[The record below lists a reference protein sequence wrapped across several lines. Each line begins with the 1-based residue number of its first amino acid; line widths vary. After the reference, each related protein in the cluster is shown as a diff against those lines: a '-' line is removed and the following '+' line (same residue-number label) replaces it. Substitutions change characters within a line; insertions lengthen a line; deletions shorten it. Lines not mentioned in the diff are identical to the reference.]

1 MSANYITINSTFE
14 PDDYKTMLEEAKD
27 MTAQQQALEDKMT
40 EQRTGMAALKQT
52 ANTPYARALLDQFE
66 THLNN
71 ASDSLSRNGLSMQT
85 RATAKDLIPLFS
97 QTILPVSTAVAAK
110 DAMVKAQEND
120 IKEGKDTQ
128 FDRKANDISLDE
140 FIKNPSLTY
149 DSQNLDNI
157 TNNSAK
163 VFENIK
169 NVLRSSTGSR
179 NWMNEFGNYYMT
191 RFNQYGLKPA
201 EIMKGILRDPNAPTE
216 IKVALNNLY
225 QAQKSYKWGNQ
236 FEDDRAWEAIS
247 RGMWFGLAK
256 PEITDVKDEAGLD
269 ALKAARA
276 AKETVLPKESLTR
289 LYYDY
294 TTDDKNKGVLNDIN
308 ALYDNI
314 KKKADGKSDEIDTL
328 SHEFGI
334 VAGSN
339 PISHYIVSK
348 ADVNYN
354 DYNDVLTGKVA
365 PIYSAV
371 VNGKKIY
378 FQNVYHGY
386 AGSNPN
392 VNHDIIT
399 TTLYQYVGVNKNK
412 NLPIFRPIK
421 SKTAYDYL
429 DSPAARAGD
438 DKYGNAGSNAIR
450 LYNGNFTSIN
460 EVKQLMK
467 DKPKEYSTQLA
478 SDFRKYCGHNP
489 KDDYGTPVF
498 GKANPKTG
506 NREINWNAMFNVIS
520 KVRDDYSK
528 QLETQTASVMLD
540 VTQTLKGQ
548 FLDYVSQVA
557 MSKPNDVGMVE
568 VNKDG
573 TMASNDQSIGQEKLQ
588 EIRNDK
594 NFVNNSNLLVVPS
607 GDLYMSYNDGSNVMF
622 LKINR
627 DLFVGDLP
635 GANIYLDNIKRRGVD
650 RSKFREQYWAE
661 KTLELNNGG
670 KKRMFV
676 GTDLLTKKKVR
687 ETMLDYYSNAI
698 TACSRDIKAN
708 SEAFFSELAA
718 RIRMR
723 GKAEG
728 ETSNKDAENADLGNL
743 YKQDANPDYSGDYD
757 AQ

>member
-97 QTILPVSTAVAAK
+97 QTVLPVSTAVAAK

-236 FEDDRAWEAIS
+236 FEDDRAWEAIA

-256 PEITDVKDEAGLD
+256 PEITDVKDDAGLD
-269 ALKAARA
+269 ALRAAKAKA
-276 AKETVLPKESLTR
+276 AKETVLPQESLTR

-294 TTDDKNKGVLNDIN
+294 TTDDKNKGVMNELGNLFDDI
-308 ALYDNI
+308 
-314 KKKADGKSDEIDTL
+314 KMKSDGKGNVDEKL
-328 SHEFGI
+328 MENYGK
-334 VAGSN
+334 VVGSN
-339 PISHYIVSK
+339 PISHYIISK
-348 ADVNYN
+348 ANV
-354 DYNDVLTGKVA
+354 DYDDYIDDITGKTA
-365 PIYSAV
+365 PILSTTI
-371 VNGKKIY
+371 NGKKVY
-378 FQNVYHGY
+378 FMNVRKY
-386 AGSNPN
+386 
-392 VNHDIIT
+392 D
-399 TTLYQYVGVNKNK
+399 GVSETGNQTHTISYKLNYINNNKQK
-412 NLPIFRPIK
+412 GLPIFRISQEK
-421 SKTAYDYL
+421 KYDNYL
-429 DSPAARAGD
+429 DNGTFVSNPKTNIVDGIKF
-438 DKYGNAGSNAIR
+438 DKKGNIVSLKDLRDSATHNQD
-450 LYNGNFTSIN
+450 YVDSI
-460 EVKQLMK
+460 VSKFK
-467 DKPKEYSTQLA
+467 
-478 SDFRKYCGHNP
+478 KYCGDNP

-506 NREINWNAMFNVIS
+506 SRPINWNAMFNVIS

-607 GDLYMSYNDGSNVMF
+607 GDLYMSYNDGSDVMF
-622 LKINR
+622 LKMNR
-627 DLFVGDLP
+627 ELFVGDLP
-635 GANIYLDNIKRRGVD
+635 RANIYLDNIKRRGVD

-687 ETMLDYYSNAI
+687 ETVLDYYSNAI

-723 GKAEG
+723 GKAES
-728 ETSNKDAENADLGNL
+728 ETSNKDAENADLSNL
-743 YKQDANPDYSGDYD
+743 YQQDANQDYPGDYD

>member
-236 FEDDRAWEAIS
+236 FEDDRAWEAIA

-256 PEITDVKDEAGLD
+256 PEITDVKDEVGLD

-276 AKETVLPKESLTR
+276 KAAKETVLPQESLTR

-294 TTDDKNKGVLNDIN
+294 TTDDKNKGVMNELGNLFDDI
-308 ALYDNI
+308 
-314 KKKADGKSDEIDTL
+314 KMKSDGKGNVDEKL
-328 SHEFGI
+328 MENYGK
-334 VAGSN
+334 VVGSN
-339 PISHYIVSK
+339 PISHYIISK
-348 ADVNYN
+348 ANV
-354 DYNDVLTGKVA
+354 DYDDYIDDITGKTA
-365 PIYSAV
+365 PILSTTI
-371 VNGKKIY
+371 NGKKVY
-378 FQNVYHGY
+378 FMNVRKY
-386 AGSNPN
+386 
-392 VNHDIIT
+392 D
-399 TTLYQYVGVNKNK
+399 GVSETGDQTHTISYKLNYINNNKQK
-412 NLPIFRPIK
+412 GLPIFRISQEK
-421 SKTAYDYL
+421 KYDNYL
-429 DSPAARAGD
+429 DNGTFVSNPKTNIVDGIKF
-438 DKYGNAGSNAIR
+438 DKKGNIVSLKDLRDSATHNQD
-450 LYNGNFTSIN
+450 YVDSI
-460 EVKQLMK
+460 VSKFK
-467 DKPKEYSTQLA
+467 
-478 SDFRKYCGHNP
+478 KYCGDNP

-506 NREINWNAMFNVIS
+506 SRPINWNAMFNVIS

-607 GDLYMSYNDGSNVMF
+607 GDLYMSYNDGSDVMF
-622 LKINR
+622 LKMNR
-627 DLFVGDLP
+627 ELFVGDLP
-635 GANIYLDNIKRRGVD
+635 HANIYLDNIKRRGVD
-650 RSKFREQYWAE
+650 RSKFREQYWDE
-661 KTLELNNGG
+661 KKLELNNGG

-687 ETMLDYYSNAI
+687 ETVLDYYSNAI

-723 GKAEG
+723 GKAES
-728 ETSNKDAENADLGNL
+728 ETSNKDAENADLNNL
-743 YKQDANPDYSGDYD
+743 YQQDANPDQSGDYN

>member
-179 NWMNEFGNYYMT
+179 DWMNEFGNYYMT

-294 TTDDKNKGVLNDIN
+294 TTDDKNKGVMNELGNLFDDI
-308 ALYDNI
+308 
-314 KKKADGKSDEIDTL
+314 KMKSDGKGNVDEKL
-328 SHEFGI
+328 MENYGN
-334 VAGSN
+334 VVGSN
-339 PISHYIVSK
+339 PISHYIISK
-348 ADVNYN
+348 ANV
-354 DYNDVLTGKVA
+354 DYDDYIDDITGKTA
-365 PIYSAV
+365 PILSTTI
-371 VNGKKIY
+371 NGKKVY
-378 FQNVYHGY
+378 FMTVRKY
-386 AGSNPN
+386 
-392 VNHDIIT
+392 D
-399 TTLYQYVGVNKNK
+399 GVSETGNQTHTISYKLNYINNNKQK
-412 NLPIFRPIK
+412 GLPIFRISQEKKYDNFLDNGTFVSNPKINLVDGIK
-421 SKTAYDYL
+421 FDKKGNIVSLKDLRDSATHNQDYVDSIVSKF
-429 DSPAARAGD
+429 
-438 DKYGNAGSNAIR
+438 K
-450 LYNGNFTSIN
+450 
-460 EVKQLMK
+460 
-467 DKPKEYSTQLA
+467 
-478 SDFRKYCGHNP
+478 KYCGNNP

-506 NREINWNAMFNVIS
+506 SRPINWNAMFNVIS

-557 MSKPNDVGMVE
+557 MSKPEDVGMVE

-588 EIRNDK
+588 EIRSDK

-607 GDLYMSYNDGSNVMF
+607 GDLYMSYNDGSSVMF

-635 GANIYLDNIKRRGVD
+635 KANIYLDNIKRRGID

-670 KKRMFV
+670 NKRMFV

-687 ETMLDYYSNAI
+687 ETVLDYYGNAI
-698 TACSRDIKAN
+698 TACSIDIKAN

-743 YKQDANPDYSGDYD
+743 YQQDANPD
-757 AQ
+757 

>member
-40 EQRTGMAALKQT
+40 EQRTGMEALKQT

-85 RATAKDLIPLFS
+85 RAMAKDLIPLFS
-97 QTILPVSTAVAAK
+97 QTVLPVSTAVAAK

-169 NVLRSSTGSR
+169 NVLRSSTGGR

-191 RFNQYGLKPA
+191 RLNQYGLKPA

-236 FEDDRAWEAIS
+236 FEDDRAWEAIA

-294 TTDDKNKGVLNDIN
+294 TTDDKNKGVMNELGNLFDDI
-308 ALYDNI
+308 
-314 KKKADGKSDEIDTL
+314 KMKSDGKGNVDEKL
-328 SHEFGI
+328 MENYGK
-334 VAGSN
+334 VVGSN
-339 PISHYIVSK
+339 PISHYIISK
-348 ADVNYN
+348 ANV
-354 DYNDVLTGKVA
+354 DYDDYIDDITGKTA
-365 PIYSAV
+365 PILSTTI
-371 VNGKKIY
+371 NGKKVY
-378 FQNVYHGY
+378 FMNVRKY
-386 AGSNPN
+386 
-392 VNHDIIT
+392 D
-399 TTLYQYVGVNKNK
+399 GVSETGNQTHTISYKLNYINNNKQK
-412 NLPIFRPIK
+412 GLPIFRISQEK
-421 SKTAYDYL
+421 KYDNYL
-429 DSPAARAGD
+429 DNGTFVSNPKTNIVDGIRF
-438 DKYGNAGSNAIR
+438 DKKGNIVSLKDLRDSATHNQD
-450 LYNGNFTSIN
+450 YVDSIVSKF
-460 EVKQLMK
+460 E
-467 DKPKEYSTQLA
+467 
-478 SDFRKYCGHNP
+478 KYCGNNP

-506 NREINWNAMFNVIS
+506 SRPINWNAMFNVIS

-528 QLETQTASVMLD
+528 QLEVQTASVMLD

-557 MSKPNDVGMVE
+557 MSKPEDVGMVE

-607 GDLYMSYNDGSNVMF
+607 GDLYMSYNDGSSVMF

-635 GANIYLDNIKRRGVD
+635 KANIYLDNIKRRGID
-650 RSKFREQYWAE
+650 RSKFREKYWAE

-676 GTDLLTKKKVR
+676 GTDLLTGKKVR
-687 ETMLDYYSNAI
+687 ETMLDYYNNAI
-698 TACSRDIKAN
+698 TACSIDIKEN

-728 ETSNKDAENADLGNL
+728 ETSNKDAENADLSNL
-743 YKQDANPDYSGDYD
+743 YQQDANPDYSGDYD

>member
-97 QTILPVSTAVAAK
+97 QTVLPVSTAVAAK

-236 FEDDRAWEAIS
+236 FEDDRAWEAIA

-276 AKETVLPKESLTR
+276 KAAKETVLPQESLTR

-294 TTDDKNKGVLNDIN
+294 TTDDKNKGVMNELGNLFDDI
-308 ALYDNI
+308 
-314 KKKADGKSDEIDTL
+314 KMKSDGKGNVDEKL
-328 SHEFGI
+328 MENYGK
-334 VAGSN
+334 VVGSN
-339 PISHYIVSK
+339 PISHYIISK
-348 ADVNYN
+348 ANV
-354 DYNDVLTGKVA
+354 DYDDYIDDITGKTA
-365 PIYSAV
+365 PILSTTI
-371 VNGKKIY
+371 NGKKVY
-378 FQNVYHGY
+378 FMNVRKY
-386 AGSNPN
+386 
-392 VNHDIIT
+392 D
-399 TTLYQYVGVNKNK
+399 GVSETGNQIHTISYKLNYINNNKQK
-412 NLPIFRPIK
+412 GLPIFRISQEK
-421 SKTAYDYL
+421 KYDNYL
-429 DSPAARAGD
+429 DNGTFVSNPKTNIVDGIRF
-438 DKYGNAGSNAIR
+438 DKKGNIVSLKDLRDSATHNQD
-450 LYNGNFTSIN
+450 YVDSI
-460 EVKQLMK
+460 VSKFK
-467 DKPKEYSTQLA
+467 
-478 SDFRKYCGHNP
+478 KYCGDNP

-506 NREINWNAMFNVIS
+506 NRPINWNAMFNIIS

-528 QLETQTASVMLD
+528 QLEVQTASVMLD

-548 FLDYVSQVA
+548 FLDYISQVA
-557 MSKPNDVGMVE
+557 MSKPNDVGMVG

-607 GDLYMSYNDGSNVMF
+607 GDLYMSYNDGSDVMF

-635 GANIYLDNIKRRGVD
+635 RANIYLDNIKRRGVD

-687 ETMLDYYSNAI
+687 ETVLDYYSNAI

-723 GKAEG
+723 GKAES
-728 ETSNKDAENADLGNL
+728 ETSNKDAENADLSNL
-743 YKQDANPDYSGDYD
+743 YQQDANPDYSGDYD

>member
-66 THLNN
+66 AHLNN

-85 RATAKDLIPLFS
+85 RAMAKDLIPLFS
-97 QTILPVSTAVAAK
+97 QTVLPVSTAVAAK

-163 VFENIK
+163 VFANIK
-169 NVLRSSTGSR
+169 NVLRSSTGGR

-191 RFNQYGLKPA
+191 RLNQYGLKPA

-236 FEDDRAWEAIS
+236 FEDDRAWEAIA

-294 TTDDKNKGVLNDIN
+294 TTDDKNKGLLYDIN
-308 ALYDNI
+308 TLYENV
-314 KKKADGKSDEIDTL
+314 KNKADGKDTQGREI
-328 SHEFGI
+328 SEKFGI
-334 VAGSN
+334 VPGSN
-339 PISHYIVSK
+339 PISRYVISK
-348 ADVNYN
+348 ANV
-354 DYNDVLTGKVA
+354 DYDDYKDDITRKIA
-365 PIYSAV
+365 PIYSAIV
-371 VNGKKIY
+371 DGKKIY
-378 FQNVYHGY
+378 FQNV
-386 AGSNPN
+386 SKVNTSSPN
-392 VNHDIIT
+392 NT
-399 TTLYQYVGVNKNK
+399 TVETISTLYQYVGVNKK
-412 NLPIFRPIK
+412 TNLPVFRPIK
-421 SKTAYDYL
+421 SFRSNDPR
-429 DSPAARAGD
+429 DSAAADVDG
-438 DKYGNAGSNAIR
+438 GSSNAIR
-450 LYNGNFTSIN
+450 LYKGNFISTRRAQN
-460 EVKQLMK
+460 MMEDNKQ
-467 DKPKEYSTQLA
+467 EYIESLVA
-478 SDFRKYCGHNP
+478 EFKKYCGNNP

-498 GKANPKTG
+498 TPRPSGSSN
-506 NREINWNAMFNVIS
+506 INWNAMLNVIS

-528 QLETQTASVMLD
+528 QLEVQTASVMLD

-557 MSKPNDVGMVE
+557 MSKPEDVGMVE

-573 TMASNDQSIGQEKLQ
+573 TLASNDQSIGQEKLQ

-607 GDLYMSYNDGSNVMF
+607 GDLYMSYNDGSSVMF

-635 GANIYLDNIKRRGVD
+635 KANIYLDNIKRRGID
-650 RSKFREQYWAE
+650 RSKLREKYWAE

-676 GTDLLTKKKVR
+676 GTDVLTGKKVR
-687 ETMLDYYSNAI
+687 ETMLDYYNNAI
-698 TACSRDIKAN
+698 TACSRDIKEN

-723 GKAEG
+723 GKAES
-728 ETSNKDAENADLGNL
+728 ETSDKDAENADLSNL
-743 YKQDANPDYSGDYD
+743 YQQDANPDQSGDYD

>member
-216 IKVALNNLY
+216 VKVALNNLY

-236 FEDDRAWEAIS
+236 FEDDRAWEAIA

-276 AKETVLPKESLTR
+276 KAAKETVLPQESLTR

-294 TTDDKNKGVLNDIN
+294 TTDDKNKGVMNELGNLFDDI
-308 ALYDNI
+308 
-314 KKKADGKSDEIDTL
+314 KMKSDGKGNVDEKL
-328 SHEFGI
+328 MENYGK
-334 VAGSN
+334 VVGSN
-339 PISHYIVSK
+339 PISHYIISK
-348 ADVNYN
+348 ANV
-354 DYNDVLTGKVA
+354 DYDDYIDDITGKTA
-365 PIYSAV
+365 PILSTTI
-371 VNGKKIY
+371 NGKKVY
-378 FQNVYHGY
+378 FMNVRKY
-386 AGSNPN
+386 
-392 VNHDIIT
+392 D
-399 TTLYQYVGVNKNK
+399 GVSETGDQTHTISYKLNYINNNKQK
-412 NLPIFRPIK
+412 GLPIFRISQEK
-421 SKTAYDYL
+421 KYDNYL
-429 DSPAARAGD
+429 DNGTFASNPKTNIVDGIRF
-438 DKYGNAGSNAIR
+438 DKKGNIVSLKDLRDSATHNQD
-450 LYNGNFTSIN
+450 YVDSI
-460 EVKQLMK
+460 VSKFK
-467 DKPKEYSTQLA
+467 
-478 SDFRKYCGHNP
+478 KYCGDNP

-506 NREINWNAMFNVIS
+506 NRPINWNAMFNVIS

-607 GDLYMSYNDGSNVMF
+607 GDLYMSYNDGSDVMF
-622 LKINR
+622 LKMNR
-627 DLFVGDLP
+627 ELFVGDLP
-635 GANIYLDNIKRRGVD
+635 RANIYLDNIKRRGVD
-650 RSKFREQYWAE
+650 RSKFREQYWDE

-687 ETMLDYYSNAI
+687 ETVLDYYSNAI
-698 TACSRDIKAN
+698 TACSIDIKAN

-723 GKAEG
+723 GKAES
-728 ETSNKDAENADLGNL
+728 ETSNKDAENADLNNL
-743 YKQDANPDYSGDYD
+743 YQQDANQDYPGDYD

>member
-97 QTILPVSTAVAAK
+97 QTVLPVSTAVAAK

-201 EIMKGILRDPNAPTE
+201 EIMKGVLRDPNAPTE

-236 FEDDRAWEAIS
+236 FEDDRAWEAIA

-269 ALKAARA
+269 ALRAARA

-294 TTDDKNKGVLNDIN
+294 TTDDKNKGVMNELGNLFDDI
-308 ALYDNI
+308 
-314 KKKADGKSDEIDTL
+314 KMKSDGKGNVDEKL
-328 SHEFGI
+328 MENYGK
-334 VAGSN
+334 VVGSN
-339 PISHYIVSK
+339 PISHYIISLLHP
-348 ADVNYN
+348 
-354 DYNDVLTGKVA
+354 VL
-365 PIYSAV
+365 
-371 VNGKKIY
+371 
-378 FQNVYHGY
+378 
-386 AGSNPN
+386 
-392 VNHDIIT
+392 
-399 TTLYQYVGVNKNK
+399 
-412 NLPIFRPIK
+412 
-421 SKTAYDYL
+421 
-429 DSPAARAGD
+429 
-438 DKYGNAGSNAIR
+438 
-450 LYNGNFTSIN
+450 
-460 EVKQLMK
+460 
-467 DKPKEYSTQLA
+467 
-478 SDFRKYCGHNP
+478 
-489 KDDYGTPVF
+489 
-498 GKANPKTG
+498 
-506 NREINWNAMFNVIS
+506 NR
-520 KVRDDYSK
+520 
-528 QLETQTASVMLD
+528 
-540 VTQTLKGQ
+540 
-548 FLDYVSQVA
+548 
-557 MSKPNDVGMVE
+557 
-568 VNKDG
+568 
-573 TMASNDQSIGQEKLQ
+573 
-588 EIRNDK
+588 
-594 NFVNNSNLLVVPS
+594 
-607 GDLYMSYNDGSNVMF
+607 
-622 LKINR
+622 
-627 DLFVGDLP
+627 
-635 GANIYLDNIKRRGVD
+635 
-650 RSKFREQYWAE
+650 
-661 KTLELNNGG
+661 
-670 KKRMFV
+670 
-676 GTDLLTKKKVR
+676 
-687 ETMLDYYSNAI
+687 
-698 TACSRDIKAN
+698 
-708 SEAFFSELAA
+708 
-718 RIRMR
+718 
-723 GKAEG
+723 
-728 ETSNKDAENADLGNL
+728 
-743 YKQDANPDYSGDYD
+743 
-757 AQ
+757 

>member
-97 QTILPVSTAVAAK
+97 QTVLPVSTAVAAK

-120 IKEGKDTQ
+120 IKEGKDTH

-269 ALKAARA
+269 ALRAARA

-308 ALYDNI
+308 ALYENI
-314 KKKADGKSDEIDTL
+314 KNKADGKDDID
-328 SHEFGI
+328 SAVGVAMGRHQGI
-334 VAGSN
+334 N
-339 PISHYIVSK
+339 PVSKYIVKSRVDK
-348 ADVNYN
+348 DGDKITVRHI
-354 DYNDVLTGKVA
+354 TG
-365 PIYSAV
+365 PIYQTKL
-371 VNGKKIY
+371 NGKTIY
-378 FQNVYHGY
+378 FQN
-386 AGSNPN
+386 
-392 VNHDIIT
+392 T
-399 TTLYQYVGVNKNK
+399 TIG
-412 NLPIFRPIK
+412 K
-421 SKTAYDYL
+421 SGMCMISLFKF
-429 DSPAARAGD
+429 
-438 DKYGNAGSNAIR
+438 
-450 LYNGNFTSIN
+450 NGNDKRTGLPVFIQYESRGMIPVEEPGGEDKVLLSNDGHIVRAIDLSRTDLDPQKYK
-460 EVKQLMK
+460 EQLIS
-467 DKPKEYSTQLA
+467 E
-478 SDFRKYCGHNP
+478 FRKYCGHNP

-498 GKANPKTG
+498 GEANPKTG
-506 NREINWNAMFNVIS
+506 NRPINWNAMFNIIS

-528 QLETQTASVMLD
+528 QLEVQTASVMLD

-557 MSKPNDVGMVE
+557 MSKPEDVGMVE

-588 EIRNDK
+588 EIRDDK

-607 GDLYMSYNDGSNVMF
+607 GDLYMSYNDGSSVMF

-635 GANIYLDNIKRRGVD
+635 MANIYLDNIKRRGVD

-687 ETMLDYYSNAI
+687 ETVLDYYNNAI
-698 TACSRDIKAN
+698 TACSRDIKQN

-728 ETSNKDAENADLGNL
+728 ETSNKDAENADLGNS
-743 YKQDANPDYSGDYD
+743 YQQDANQDDSGDYN

>member
-236 FEDDRAWEAIS
+236 FEDDRAWEAIA

-348 ADVNYN
+348 ADVDYN

-429 DSPAARAGD
+429 DSPAARASD

-467 DKPKEYSTQLA
+467 DKPQEYSTQLA
-478 SDFRKYCGHNP
+478 SEFTKYCGNNP
-489 KDDYGTPVF
+489 VDDYGTPVF
-498 GKANPKTG
+498 GKTNPKTK
-506 NREINWNAMFNVIS
+506 NRSINWNAMFNIIS

-528 QLETQTASVMLD
+528 QLEVQTASVMLD

-588 EIRNDK
+588 EIRDDK

-607 GDLYMSYNDGSNVMF
+607 GDLYMSYNDGSSVMF

-635 GANIYLDNIKRRGVD
+635 KANIYLDNIKRRGVD

-676 GTDLLTKKKVR
+676 GTDLLAKKKVR
-687 ETMLDYYSNAI
+687 ETMLDYYNNAI
-698 TACSRDIKAN
+698 TACSIDIKEN

-728 ETSNKDAENADLGNL
+728 ETSNKDAENADLSNS
-743 YKQDANPDYSGDYD
+743 YKQDANQDDSGDYD

>member
-97 QTILPVSTAVAAK
+97 QTVLPVSTAVAAK

-236 FEDDRAWEAIS
+236 FEDDRAWEAIA

-269 ALKAARA
+269 ALRAKAAE
-276 AKETVLPKESLTR
+276 ETVLPKESLTR

-294 TTDDKNKGVLNDIN
+294 TTDDKNKGMINDIN
-308 ALYDNI
+308 TLYEHI
-314 KKKADGKSDEIDTL
+314 KNKADGKGLQSIGDLTR
-328 SHEFGI
+328 EFG
-334 VAGSN
+334 VVPGSN
-339 PISHYIVSK
+339 PVSHYIISE
-348 ADVNYN
+348 ADVDYD
-354 DYNDVLTGKVA
+354 DYNDDTTRKIA
-365 PIYSAV
+365 PIYSAIV
-371 VNGKKIY
+371 DGKKIY
-378 FQNVYHGY
+378 FQNV
-386 AGSNPN
+386 SKVNTSSPN
-392 VNHDIIT
+392 NT
-399 TTLYQYVGVNKNK
+399 TVETISTLYQYVGVNKKK

-421 SKTAYDYL
+421 SFRSNDPR
-429 DSPAARAGD
+429 DSAAADVDG
-438 DKYGNAGSNAIR
+438 GSSNAIR
-450 LYNGNFTSIN
+450 LYKGNFISTRRAQSMMEDN
-460 EVKQLMK
+460 KQ
-467 DKPKEYSTQLA
+467 EYIESLA
-478 SDFRKYCGHNP
+478 AEFKKYCGNNP

-506 NREINWNAMFNVIS
+506 SRQINWNAMFNVIS

-588 EIRNDK
+588 EIRDDK
-594 NFVNNSNLLVVPS
+594 NFVDNSNLLVVPS
-607 GDLYMSYNDGSNVMF
+607 GDLYMSYNDGSDVMF

-635 GANIYLDNIKRRGVD
+635 YANIYLDNIKRRGVD

-661 KTLELNNGG
+661 KKLELNNGG

-687 ETMLDYYSNAI
+687 ETVLDYYSNAI

-723 GKAEG
+723 GKAES
-728 ETSNKDAENADLGNL
+728 ETSNKDAENADLNNL
-743 YKQDANPDYSGDYD
+743 YQQDANPDQSGDYD

>member
-97 QTILPVSTAVAAK
+97 QTVLPVSTAVAAK

-256 PEITDVKDEAGLD
+256 PEITDVKDEVGLD

-276 AKETVLPKESLTR
+276 KAAKETVLPQESLTR

-294 TTDDKNKGVLNDIN
+294 TTDDKNKGVMNELGNLFDDI
-308 ALYDNI
+308 
-314 KKKADGKSDEIDTL
+314 KMKSDGKGNVDEKL
-328 SHEFGI
+328 MENYGK
-334 VAGSN
+334 VVGSN
-339 PISHYIVSK
+339 PISHYIISK
-348 ADVNYN
+348 ANV
-354 DYNDVLTGKVA
+354 DYDDYIDDITGKTA
-365 PIYSAV
+365 PILSTTI
-371 VNGKKIY
+371 NGKKVY
-378 FQNVYHGY
+378 FMNVRKY
-386 AGSNPN
+386 
-392 VNHDIIT
+392 D
-399 TTLYQYVGVNKNK
+399 GVSETGNQTHTISYKLNYINNNKQK
-412 NLPIFRPIK
+412 GLPIFRISQEK
-421 SKTAYDYL
+421 KYDNYL
-429 DSPAARAGD
+429 DNGTFVSNPKTNIVDGIKF
-438 DKYGNAGSNAIR
+438 DKKGNIVSLKDLRDSATHNQD
-450 LYNGNFTSIN
+450 YVDSI
-460 EVKQLMK
+460 VSKFK
-467 DKPKEYSTQLA
+467 
-478 SDFRKYCGHNP
+478 KYCGDNP

-506 NREINWNAMFNVIS
+506 SRPINWNAMFNVIS
-520 KVRDDYSK
+520 KVRGDYSK

-607 GDLYMSYNDGSNVMF
+607 GDLYMSYNDGSDVMF
-622 LKINR
+622 LKMNR
-627 DLFVGDLP
+627 ELFVGDLP
-635 GANIYLDNIKRRGVD
+635 RANIYLDNIKRRGVD

-687 ETMLDYYSNAI
+687 ETVLDYYSNAI

-723 GKAEG
+723 GKAES
-728 ETSNKDAENADLGNL
+728 ETSNKDAENADISNL

>member
-71 ASDSLSRNGLSMQT
+71 ASDNLSRNGLSMQT

-97 QTILPVSTAVAAK
+97 QTVLPVSTAVAAK
-110 DAMVKAQEND
+110 DAMIKAQEND

-236 FEDDRAWEAIS
+236 FEDDRAWEAIA

-256 PEITDVKDEAGLD
+256 PEITDVKDEVGLD
-269 ALKAARA
+269 ALRAARAKA
-276 AKETVLPKESLTR
+276 AKETVLPQESLTR

-294 TTDDKNKGVLNDIN
+294 TTDDKNKGVMNELGNLFDDI
-308 ALYDNI
+308 
-314 KKKADGKSDEIDTL
+314 KMKSDGKGNVDEKL
-328 SHEFGI
+328 MENYGK
-334 VAGSN
+334 VVGSN
-339 PISHYIVSK
+339 PISHYIISK
-348 ADVNYN
+348 ANV
-354 DYNDVLTGKVA
+354 DYDDYIDDITGKTA
-365 PIYSAV
+365 PILSTTI
-371 VNGKKIY
+371 NGKKVY
-378 FQNVYHGY
+378 FMNVRKY
-386 AGSNPN
+386 
-392 VNHDIIT
+392 D
-399 TTLYQYVGVNKNK
+399 GVSETGDQTHTISYKLNYINNNKQK
-412 NLPIFRPIK
+412 GLPIFRISQEK
-421 SKTAYDYL
+421 KYDNYL
-429 DSPAARAGD
+429 DNGTFVSNPKTNIVDGIRF
-438 DKYGNAGSNAIR
+438 DKKGNIVSLKDLRDSATHNQD
-450 LYNGNFTSIN
+450 YVDSI
-460 EVKQLMK
+460 VSKFK
-467 DKPKEYSTQLA
+467 
-478 SDFRKYCGHNP
+478 KYCGNNP

-498 GKANPKTG
+498 TPRPSGSSNV
-506 NREINWNAMFNVIS
+506 NWNAMFNVIS

-607 GDLYMSYNDGSNVMF
+607 GDLYMSYNNGSDVMF
-622 LKINR
+622 LKMNR
-627 DLFVGDLP
+627 ELFVGDLP
-635 GANIYLDNIKRRGVD
+635 YANIYLDNIKRRGVD

-687 ETMLDYYSNAI
+687 ETVLDYYSNAI

-728 ETSNKDAENADLGNL
+728 ETSNKDAENADLSNL
-743 YKQDANPDYSGDYD
+743 YQQDANQDYPGDYD

>member
-276 AKETVLPKESLTR
+276 AKETVLPQESLTR

-294 TTDDKNKGVLNDIN
+294 TTDDKNKGMINDIN
-308 ALYDNI
+308 TLYEYI
-314 KKKADGKSDEIDTL
+314 KNKADGKTPEEGPFSMGGP
-328 SHEFGI
+328 SWKFG
-334 VAGSN
+334 VVTGSN
-339 PISHYIVSK
+339 PVYHYIISK
-348 ADVNYN
+348 EDVDYD
-354 DYNDVLTGKVA
+354 DYND
-365 PIYSAV
+365 
-371 VNGKKIY
+371 
-378 FQNVYHGY
+378 
-386 AGSNPN
+386 
-392 VNHDIIT
+392 DI
-399 TTLYQYVGVNKNK
+399 ND
-412 NLPIFRPIK
+412 F
-421 SKTAYDYL
+421 
-429 DSPAARAGD
+429 
-438 DKYGNAGSNAIR
+438 
-450 LYNGNFTSIN
+450 F
-460 EVKQLMK
+460 
-467 DKPKEYSTQLA
+467 KE
-478 SDFRKYCGHNP
+478 F
-489 KDDYGTPVF
+489 
-498 GKANPKTG
+498 
-506 NREINWNAMFNVIS
+506 
-520 KVRDDYSK
+520 
-528 QLETQTASVMLD
+528 
-540 VTQTLKGQ
+540 
-548 FLDYVSQVA
+548 
-557 MSKPNDVGMVE
+557 
-568 VNKDG
+568 
-573 TMASNDQSIGQEKLQ
+573 
-588 EIRNDK
+588 
-594 NFVNNSNLLVVPS
+594 
-607 GDLYMSYNDGSNVMF
+607 
-622 LKINR
+622 
-627 DLFVGDLP
+627 
-635 GANIYLDNIKRRGVD
+635 
-650 RSKFREQYWAE
+650 
-661 KTLELNNGG
+661 
-670 KKRMFV
+670 
-676 GTDLLTKKKVR
+676 GTDNM
-687 ETMLDYYSNAI
+687 E
-698 TACSRDIKAN
+698 
-708 SEAFFSELAA
+708 
-718 RIRMR
+718 
-723 GKAEG
+723 
-728 ETSNKDAENADLGNL
+728 
-743 YKQDANPDYSGDYD
+743 GDYNEETV
-757 AQ
+757 

>member
-85 RATAKDLIPLFS
+85 RAMAKDLIPLFS
-97 QTILPVSTAVAAK
+97 QTVLPVSTAVAAK

-169 NVLRSSTGSR
+169 NVLRSSTGGR

-191 RFNQYGLKPA
+191 RLNQYGLKPA

-236 FEDDRAWEAIS
+236 FEDDRAWEAIA

-294 TTDDKNKGVLNDIN
+294 TTDDKNKGMINDIN
-308 ALYDNI
+308 TLYEYI
-314 KKKADGKSDEIDTL
+314 KNKADGKTTGEGPYLKGGL
-328 SHEFGI
+328 SWKFG
-334 VAGSN
+334 VVPGSN
-339 PISHYIVSK
+339 PVYHYIISK
-348 ADVNYN
+348 ANVNYANYN
-354 DYNDVLTGKVA
+354 DSVTGKVA
-365 PIYSAV
+365 PIYSAT

-378 FQNVYHGY
+378 FQNVRHTI
-386 AGSNPN
+386 
-392 VNHDIIT
+392 DDQIIT
-399 TTLYQYVGVNKNK
+399 TSTLYQYVGMSKEK

-421 SKTAYDYL
+421 SRMADNFF
-429 DSPAARAGD
+429 DSPAASVEGAKDGE
-438 DKYGNAGSNAIR
+438 SNAIR
-450 LYNGNFTSIN
+450 LYNGDLTSIN
-460 EVKQLMK
+460 EVHQLMK
-467 DKPKEYSTQLA
+467 DKPQEYVNELA
-478 SDFRKYCGHNP
+478 SEFRKYCGHNP

-498 GKANPKTG
+498 TPRPGGKSVN
-506 NREINWNAMFNVIS
+506 INWNAMFNVIS

-528 QLETQTASVMLD
+528 QLEVQTASVMLD

-557 MSKPNDVGMVE
+557 MSKPEDVGMVE

-573 TMASNDQSIGQEKLQ
+573 TLASNDQSIGQEKLQ

-607 GDLYMSYNDGSNVMF
+607 GDLYMSYNDGSSVMF

-635 GANIYLDNIKRRGVD
+635 KANIYLDNIKRRGID

-687 ETMLDYYSNAI
+687 ETVLDYYNNAI
-698 TACSRDIKAN
+698 TACSRDIRKN

-723 GKAEG
+723 GKAES
-728 ETSNKDAENADLGNL
+728 ETSNKDAENAVLSSL
-743 YKQDANPDYSGDYD
+743 YQQDANPDQSGDYD

>member
-169 NVLRSSTGSR
+169 NVIRSSTGSR

-236 FEDDRAWEAIS
+236 FEDDRAWEAIA

-256 PEITDVKDEAGLD
+256 PEITDVKDEVGLD
-269 ALKAARA
+269 ALRAARAKA

-294 TTDDKNKGVLNDIN
+294 TTDDKNKGVMNELGNLFDDI
-308 ALYDNI
+308 
-314 KKKADGKSDEIDTL
+314 KMKSDGKGNVDEKL
-328 SHEFGI
+328 MENYGK
-334 VAGSN
+334 VVGSN
-339 PISHYIVSK
+339 PISHYIISK
-348 ADVNYN
+348 ANV
-354 DYNDVLTGKVA
+354 DYDDYIDDITGKTA
-365 PIYSAV
+365 PILSTTI
-371 VNGKKIY
+371 NGKKVY
-378 FQNVYHGY
+378 FMNVRKYDGISETGNQTHTISY
-386 AGSNPN
+386 KLNYIN
-392 VNHDIIT
+392 N
-399 TTLYQYVGVNKNK
+399 NKQK
-412 NLPIFRPIK
+412 GLPIFRISQEKKYDNFLDNGTFVSNPKTNIVDGIK
-421 SKTAYDYL
+421 FDKKGNIVSLKDLRDSATHNQDYVDSIVSKF
-429 DSPAARAGD
+429 
-438 DKYGNAGSNAIR
+438 K
-450 LYNGNFTSIN
+450 
-460 EVKQLMK
+460 
-467 DKPKEYSTQLA
+467 
-478 SDFRKYCGHNP
+478 KYCGDNP

-506 NREINWNAMFNVIS
+506 SRPINWNAMFNVIS
-520 KVRDDYSK
+520 KVRNDYSK

-607 GDLYMSYNDGSNVMF
+607 GDLYMSYNDGSDVMF
-622 LKINR
+622 LKMNR

-635 GANIYLDNIKRRGVD
+635 DANIYLDNIKRRGVD
-650 RSKFREQYWAE
+650 RSKYREQYWDE
-661 KTLELNNGG
+661 KTLTLNNGG

-687 ETMLDYYSNAI
+687 ETVLDYYSNAI

-723 GKAEG
+723 GKAES
-728 ETSNKDAENADLGNL
+728 ETSNKDAENADLSNL
-743 YKQDANPDYSGDYD
+743 YQQDANQDDSGDYD

>member
-40 EQRTGMAALKQT
+40 EQRTGMEALKQT

-85 RATAKDLIPLFS
+85 RAMAKDLIPLFS
-97 QTILPVSTAVAAK
+97 QTVLPVSTAVAAK

-169 NVLRSSTGSR
+169 NVLRSSTGGR

-191 RFNQYGLKPA
+191 RLNQYGLKPA

-236 FEDDRAWEAIS
+236 FEDDRAWEAIA

-294 TTDDKNKGVLNDIN
+294 TTDDKNKGMINDIN
-308 ALYDNI
+308 TLYEYI
-314 KKKADGKSDEIDTL
+314 KNKADGKTTGEGPYLKGGL
-328 SHEFGI
+328 SWKFG
-334 VAGSN
+334 VVPGSN
-339 PISHYIVSK
+339 PVYHYIISK
-348 ADVNYN
+348 ANVNYANYN
-354 DYNDVLTGKVA
+354 DSVTGKVA
-365 PIYSAV
+365 PIYSAT

-378 FQNVYHGY
+378 FQNVRHTI
-386 AGSNPN
+386 
-392 VNHDIIT
+392 DDQIIT
-399 TTLYQYVGVNKNK
+399 TSTLYQYVGMSKEK

-421 SKTAYDYL
+421 SRMADNFF
-429 DSPAARAGD
+429 DSPAASVEGAKDGE
-438 DKYGNAGSNAIR
+438 SNAIR
-450 LYNGNFTSIN
+450 LYNGDLTSIN
-460 EVKQLMK
+460 EVHQLMK
-467 DKPKEYSTQLA
+467 DKPQEYVNELVSE
-478 SDFRKYCGHNP
+478 FRKYCGN
-489 KDDYGTPVF
+489 
-498 GKANPKTG
+498 
-506 NREINWNAMFNVIS
+506 
-520 KVRDDYSK
+520 
-528 QLETQTASVMLD
+528 
-540 VTQTLKGQ
+540 
-548 FLDYVSQVA
+548 
-557 MSKPNDVGMVE
+557 
-568 VNKDG
+568 
-573 TMASNDQSIGQEKLQ
+573 
-588 EIRNDK
+588 
-594 NFVNNSNLLVVPS
+594 
-607 GDLYMSYNDGSNVMF
+607 
-622 LKINR
+622 
-627 DLFVGDLP
+627 
-635 GANIYLDNIKRRGVD
+635 
-650 RSKFREQYWAE
+650 
-661 KTLELNNGG
+661 
-670 KKRMFV
+670 
-676 GTDLLTKKKVR
+676 
-687 ETMLDYYSNAI
+687 
-698 TACSRDIKAN
+698 
-708 SEAFFSELAA
+708 
-718 RIRMR
+718 
-723 GKAEG
+723 
-728 ETSNKDAENADLGNL
+728 
-743 YKQDANPDYSGDYD
+743 
-757 AQ
+757 

>member
-354 DYNDVLTGKVA
+354 DYNDVLTGKVT

-588 EIRNDK
+588 EIRDDK